1 MVCIENSH
9 NNCGGRAVPLDWI
22 EKLAQTCKEFNLPI
36 HCDGARLFNTAAAL
50 NVPASKLVEHC
61 DSVSVCLSKGLGCP
75 IGSVIVGRKEFIG
88 RAMRMRKAIGGGM
101 RQVGIIAAAGL
112 YAIENNINR
121 LDEDH
126 VNALKVAEG

>member
-1 MVCIENSH
+1 MEQEVV
-9 NNCGGRAVPLDWI
+9 GLDL
-22 EKLAQTCKEFNLPI
+22 E
-36 HCDGARLFNTAAAL
+36 R
-50 NVPASKLVEHC
+50 
-61 DSVSVCLSKGLGCP
+61 
-75 IGSVIVGRKEFIG
+75 VIVGRKEFIG
-88 RAMRMRKAIGGGM
+88 RATRMRKAIGGGM